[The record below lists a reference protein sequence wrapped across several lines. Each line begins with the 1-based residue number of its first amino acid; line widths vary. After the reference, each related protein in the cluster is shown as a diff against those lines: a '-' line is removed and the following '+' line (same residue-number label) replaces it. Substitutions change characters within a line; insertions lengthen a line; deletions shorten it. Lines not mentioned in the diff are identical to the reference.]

1 MFDSFNLV
9 LLTVWLTWEV
19 LYPLICNK
27 TSLQSFNNYVSIPST
42 LSKTSLIGTV
52 LNLKNGDVKSKR
64 TRKVYVGKAVFSS
77 SYLTETNH
85 RFPETFEQDLT
96 SRARGSVL
104 VSTRSL
110 RNPDTR
116 AAWLERVLTLR
127 GGEVRAGF
135 RRPENERT
143 TTYESCARSDG
154 SASTSGKADKWLSL
168 QPAASGGGYVK
179 QVSSPLIGVGAFL
192 ESHLNVSVS

>member
-1 MFDSFNLV
+1 M
-9 LLTVWLTWEV
+9 
-19 LYPLICNK
+19 
-27 TSLQSFNNYVSIPST
+27 
-42 LSKTSLIGTV
+42 
-52 LNLKNGDVKSKR
+52 
-64 TRKVYVGKAVFSS
+64 RKVRVYGGKAIFSS

-85 RFPETFEQDLT
+85 RLPETFEQDLT

-143 TTYESCARSDG
+143 TYESCARSDG

-168 QPAASGGGYVK
+168 QPAAASGGGYVK

-192 ESHLNVSVS
+192 ESHLNVSVSWQASTAVTWGGGRQTSR